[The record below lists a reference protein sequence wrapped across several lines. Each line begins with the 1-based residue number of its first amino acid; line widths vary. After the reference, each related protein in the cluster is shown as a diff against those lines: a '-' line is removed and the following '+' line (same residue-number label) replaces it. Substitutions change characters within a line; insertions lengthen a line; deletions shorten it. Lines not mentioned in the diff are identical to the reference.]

1 MINKKVQKIKFIV
14 AIIIVLV
21 IAITIG
27 VSYYFY
33 DKNGEK
39 NMPFKISEL
48 IIVSTARKYEGEGA
62 TPIENND
69 SIWNFDVVQNNDM
82 YIEIKSNAKNDEK
95 IKNIKISNIEI
106 KNGPVKGEITAYMP
120 NSVDGARYTYADEFK
135 VNDSLS
141 YRGSEENSY
150 KDLHINRNGGKL
162 SISFANRGLG
172 QYSSGEDTEVTYDGK
187 MLAKMGCTDEELK
200 FTLAFDLTI
209 ELDNGKSYIGRI
221 ETDIN
226 CEGLVENG
234 TTQVDIKDFSNVK
247 FKRI

>member
-62 TPIENND
+62 TPIENNG

-82 YIEIKSNAKNDEK
+82 YIEIKNKAKNDEK
-95 IKNIKISNIEI
+95 IKNIKI
-106 KNGPVKGEITAYMP
+106 
-120 NSVDGARYTYADEFK
+120 
-135 VNDSLS
+135 
-141 YRGSEENSY
+141 
-150 KDLHINRNGGKL
+150 
-162 SISFANRGLG
+162 
-172 QYSSGEDTEVTYDGK
+172 
-187 MLAKMGCTDEELK
+187 
-200 FTLAFDLTI
+200 
-209 ELDNGKSYIGRI
+209 
-221 ETDIN
+221 
-226 CEGLVENG
+226 
-234 TTQVDIKDFSNVK
+234 
-247 FKRI
+247 